1 MKKLVFAVLAIGAMA
16 ACTKVS
22 VQHEQTGEISF
33 QPVAAMATKAAVDG
47 PEYPEDLNFR
57 VWAWWGGAEAS
68 DTPAYAAYSTVYINQ
83 GEFQNKSDGNWGGWD
98 SSQGKAQPYY
108 WPTTGSLVFA
118 GFSPANATGTFG
130 YDLQKKT
137 FTATNYVQSND
148 ISKTHDLMWFDA
160 GESYAS
166 NLGTKEAPVG
176 IPAVFHHALSWLTFR
191 FNLKDATTSQNW
203 KITGVTLKNIETK
216 ADYTHPVTSPATPW
230 INQTDRKDMVVWTGE
245 HNVVYKSTEPDKLES
260 VENGVVIIPQ
270 SSIAGSDEQS
280 DQAPMLVITYNLK
293 SPAGPILENQQ
304 VTLPLTTTNGTA
316 GDPTDDNNW
325 LPGKHYTYTI
335 IFGANEILISPTV
348 ASWTDVTETVNVEN
362 H

>member
-1 MKKLVFAVLAIGAMA
+1 MRKIVYAVLAICAVA
-16 ACTKVS
+16 ACTKVTVLS
-22 VQHEQTGEISF
+22 EEPGEISF
-33 QPVAAMATKAAVDG
+33 HPVAAKATKAAVDG
-47 PEYPEDLNFR
+47 TTYPEALNFR

-68 DTPAYAAYSTVYINQ
+68 ATPAYASYSTVYINQ
-83 GEFQNKSDGNWGGWD
+83 GEFKKKNGGNWGGWD

-118 GFSPANATGTFG
+118 GFSPADATGTFG
-130 YDLQKKT
+130 YHLQTKT
-137 FTATNYVQSND
+137 FTATNYVQSYD

-166 NLGTKEAPVG
+166 NLGTTENPQG

-270 SSIAGSDEQS
+270 LSVAGSDS
-280 DQAPMLVITYNLK
+280 AADPAPQLEITYKLK
-293 SPAGPILENQQ
+293 NSAGTPEYLEGQK
-304 VTLPLTTTNGTA
+304 VSMLLPVEKSA
-316 GDPTDDNNW
+316 W
-325 LPGKHYTYTI
+325 QPGKHYTYTI
-335 IFGANEILISPTV
+335 IFGANEILVSPNIED
-348 ASWTDVTETVNVEN
+348 WTTESANIEVQ
-362 H
+362 